1 MDLCFCRE
9 WTSHLTPRL
18 LTAGLYW
25 HSLQGAL
32 LKQVASGSLRQCLA
46 RYSGIRSEIV
56 RARAS
61 VVFVSPGVMEKKVEI
76 RPLGVYFPFAS

>member
-1 MDLCFCRE
+1 M
-9 WTSHLTPRL
+9 
-18 LTAGLYW
+18 
-25 HSLQGAL
+25 
-32 LKQVASGSLRQCLA
+32 KQVASGSLRQCLA